1 MTGEKGITATDPEPN
16 GPTDT
21 PLTTSTDKEDSDTTL
36 SCDEQIGEISG
47 RLAIPGAQAW
57 KHLGR
62 KRKAKDCQAA
72 SGLQAYMA
80 HQSKQ
85 QQDMY
90 EAEQK
95 HPAQDNTVLKK
106 LLKVHQEAE
115 ERKFQAIQAQQ
126 EANRHVYTPS
136 GYSC

>member
-1 MTGEKGITATDPEPN
+1 MALQI
-16 GPTDT
+16 
-21 PLTTSTDKEDSDTTL
+21 PLLPHPVTKDSDTTP

-72 SGLQAYMA
+72 SGLQ
-80 HQSKQ
+80 SKQ
-85 QQDMY
+85 LQDMY

-106 LLKVHQEAE
+106 LLKVH
-115 ERKFQAIQAQQ
+115 
-126 EANRHVYTPS
+126 
-136 GYSC
+136 